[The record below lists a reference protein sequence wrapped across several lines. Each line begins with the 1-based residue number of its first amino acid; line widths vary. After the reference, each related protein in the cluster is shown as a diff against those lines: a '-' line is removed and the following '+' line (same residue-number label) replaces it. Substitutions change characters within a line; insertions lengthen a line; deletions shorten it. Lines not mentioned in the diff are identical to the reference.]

1 MGVGFKMNYVD
12 IIEDAINYIEE
23 NLETDINLELL
34 SQKYFLS
41 KFYYHRIFTAVMGI
55 TLKEYISKRKLN
67 YALSLLKLTK
77 KPMVEIALLIGY
89 GSQESFIRA
98 FKANYGV
105 TPGSV
110 RRGESSLKLLGKPE
124 IVQRTFK
131 NFNSDVI
138 TEFSFV
144 EKQEIEL
151 VGFFAQ
157 VDLADKDI
165 QKKIA
170 EKTEKFLETPQIKEI
185 YSNNSSYSVS
195 FADQNNSQVINT
207 FFGIENILGYSE
219 DEKISTL
226 IIPPLLYAKFRYKG
240 DMLFIGDTVIQ
251 DLLRWMRISKIAVE
265 LLDITFL
272 QIYDQEYNHNSKFEL
287 YLPIHTLPQRV

>member
-98 FKANYGV
+98 FKVNYGV

-110 RRGESSLKLLGKPE
+110 RRGEASLKLLGKPE
-124 IVQRTFK
+124 IVQRAFK

-170 EKTEKFLETPQIKEI
+170 EKTEKFLENPQIKEI

-226 IIPPLLYAKFRYKG
+226 IIPPLLYAKFCYKG

>member
-1 MGVGFKMNYVD
+1 MNYVD

-23 NLETDINLELL
+23 NLETEVNLELL
-34 SQKYFLS
+34 SEKYFLS
-41 KFYYHRIFTAVMGI
+41 KFYYHRIFTAVIGI

-67 YALSLLKLTK
+67 YALSLLKFTK

-110 RRGESSLKLLGKPE
+110 RRGEINLKLLGKPE
-124 IVQRTFK
+124 IVQRAFK

-151 VGFFAQ
+151 VGFFAK

-170 EKTEKFLETPQIKEI
+170 EKTEKFLENPQIKEI
-185 YSNNSSYSVS
+185 YSNNTSYSVS

-226 IIPPLLYAKFRYKG
+226 VIPPLLYAKFRYKG

-251 DLLRWMRISKIAVE
+251 DLLRWMRISKIEVE

-272 QIYDQEYNHNSKFEL
+272 QIYDPEYNHNSKFEL

>member
-23 NLETDINLELL
+23 NLETDINLEMLA
-34 SQKYFLS
+34 QKYFLS

-170 EKTEKFLETPQIKEI
+170 EKTEKFLKNPRIKEI
-185 YSNNSSYSVS
+185 YSNNTSYSVS

-207 FFGIENILGYSE
+207 FFGIENILGYSD

-226 IIPPLLYAKFRYKG
+226 VIHPLLYAKFCYKG

-251 DLLRWMRISKIAVE
+251 DLLRWMRISKIEVE

-272 QIYDQEYNHNSKFEL
+272 QIYDPEYNHNSKFEL